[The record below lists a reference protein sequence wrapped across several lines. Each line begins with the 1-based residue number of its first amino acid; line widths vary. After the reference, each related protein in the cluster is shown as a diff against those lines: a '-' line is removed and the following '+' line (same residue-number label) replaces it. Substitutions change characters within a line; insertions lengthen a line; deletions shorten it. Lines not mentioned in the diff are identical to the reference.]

1 MSKPTDYPAS
11 VDKSVL
17 EQQACT
23 TSQALLCFTDYSPY
37 LPIPCDQRMLPVL
50 CLNAWSAVLAPLAH
64 GLQTAPLAPGP
75 ARPPEGHMWIGK
87 ESGMLS
93 GSCLNKSLSR
103 PELTQRRHENLRACR
118 NPKVVTALQNAMGCV
133 YIYIY
138 ICLQYLDHLGSL
150 QQAAHSPLLC
160 FTRSTAVHHPCTQ
173 TAVEHRDLK
182 DFAGGHLNTARRR
195 ASEGTAGSTAAWDSG
210 SPSDS
215 SRFLVSVSSPERT

>member
-138 ICLQYLDHLGSL
+138 LFTVLGSSWIL
-150 QQAAHSPLLC
+150 ATSCAFTLALFHTLYSCPSPLHPDSC
-160 FTRSTAVHHPCTQ
+160 RAPRSQ
-173 TAVEHRDLK
+173 GLR
-182 DFAGGHLNTARRR
+182 
-195 ASEGTAGSTAAWDSG
+195 WW
-210 SPSDS
+210 
-215 SRFLVSVSSPERT
+215 SPEHSSEESKRGDGRVYSSMGLRVSIR